1 MTRLAANL
9 TMMFTELSFLDRFA
23 AAAEAGFEA
32 VEFVSPYAE
41 SPEAVAD
48 AARRHD
54 LTVALFNLPPGDWA
68 AGERGFA
75 ADPDRIEEFQQSL
88 DLSLTYARATGC
100 RTLHLMAGKIP
111 DDADRGQWT
120 DTLVS
125 NTRLAADRVAA
136 DGVTLVLEPIN
147 TRIDMPGYF
156 YDRTDAVL
164 DVIDSVGRENVRLLY
179 DVYHMQI
186 MEGDVARTIERL
198 LPRIGHIQIADNPG
212 RHEPGTGELNFPWLF
227 GRIASMNYNGWIGC
241 EYVPTADTREG
252 LHWATPYLNDRLGG
266 SLPTESTGF

>member
-9 TMMFTELSFLDRFA
+9 TMMFTELPFLDRFA
-23 AAAEAGFEA
+23 AAAEAGFAA

-41 SPEAVAD
+41 PPAAVAE

-54 LTVALFNLPPGDWA
+54 LAVALFNLPPGDWA

-75 ADPDRIEEFQQSL
+75 ADPARRDEFAHSV
-88 DLSLTYARATGC
+88 DLALVYARATGC
-100 RTLHLMAGKIP
+100 RLLHLMAGKIP
-111 DDADRGQWT
+111 EGADRSQWT
-120 DTLVS
+120 ETLVA
-125 NTRLAADRVAA
+125 NIRLAADRVAA
-136 DGVTLVLEPIN
+136 EGVTLVLEPIN
-147 TRIDMPGYF
+147 TRIDLPGYF

-164 DVIDSVGRENVRLLY
+164 DVIDAVARDNVRLLY

-227 GRIASMNYNGWIGC
+227 DRIASMDYDGWIGC
-241 EYVPTADTREG
+241 EYVPTGDTRER
-252 LHWATPYLNDRLGG
+252 LQWAAPYLGDR
-266 SLPTESTGF
+266 SLTAE

>member
-9 TMMFTELSFLDRFA
+9 TMMFTDMPFLDRFA
-23 AAAEAGFEA
+23 AAAGAGFAA

-41 SPEAVAD
+41 APEAVAE

-75 ADPDRIEEFQQSL
+75 ADPARTEEFADSV
-88 DLSLTYARATGC
+88 DLASRYARATGC

-111 DDADRGQWT
+111 DAADRAQWT
-120 DTLVS
+120 ETLVA
-125 NTRLAADRVAA
+125 NTRLAADRAA
-136 DGVTLVLEPIN
+136 AEGVTLVLEPIN
-147 TRIDMPGYF
+147 TRIDLPGYF

-164 DVIDSVGRENVRLLY
+164 DVIDAVGRDNVRLLY

-227 GRIASMNYNGWIGC
+227 GRIAALNYDGWIGC
-241 EYVPTADTREG
+241 EYAPAGDTRDG
-252 LHWATPYLNDRLGG
+252 LGWAAAYLDRR
-266 SLPTESTGF
+266 

>member
-9 TMMFTELSFLDRFA
+9 TMMFTDMPFLDRFA
-23 AAAEAGFEA
+23 AAAGAGFAA

-41 SPEAVAD
+41 APEAVAE

-75 ADPDRIEEFQQSL
+75 ADPARTEEFADSV
-88 DLSLTYARATGC
+88 DLASRYARASGC

-111 DDADRGQWT
+111 DAADRAQWT
-120 DTLVS
+120 ETLVA
-125 NTRLAADRVAA
+125 NTRLAADRAA
-136 DGVTLVLEPIN
+136 AEGVTLVLEPIN
-147 TRIDMPGYF
+147 TRIDLPGYF

-164 DVIDSVGRENVRLLY
+164 DVIDAVGRDNVRLLY

-227 GRIASMNYNGWIGC
+227 GRIAALNYDGWIGC
-241 EYVPTADTREG
+241 EYAPAGDTQEG
-252 LHWATPYLNDRLGG
+252 LGWAAAYLDRR
-266 SLPTESTGF
+266 

>member
-9 TMMFTELSFLDRFA
+9 TMMFTDLPFLDRFA

-41 SPEAVAD
+41 PSEAVAD
-48 AARRHD
+48 AARRHG
-54 LTVALFNLPPGDWA
+54 LFVVLFNMPPGDWA

-75 ADPDRIEEFQQSL
+75 ADPARVDEFAQSV
-88 DLSLTYARATGC
+88 DLALGYARATGC

-111 DDADRGQWT
+111 DDADRAQWT
-120 DTLVS
+120 DTLVA
-125 NTRLAADRVAA
+125 NTRLAADRVAG

-147 TRIDMPGYF
+147 TRIDVPGYF
-156 YDRTDAVL
+156 YDRTDTVL
-164 DVIDSVGRENVRLLY
+164 DVIDAVGRNNVRLLY

-227 GRIASMNYNGWIGC
+227 GRIAALNYDGWIGC
-241 EYVPTADTREG
+241 EYAPAGDTHQG
-252 LHWATPYLNDRLGG
+252 LQWAAPYLGNRLVAMK
-266 SLPTESTGF
+266 

>member
-9 TMMFTELSFLDRFA
+9 TMMFTELPFLDRFA
-23 AAAEAGFEA
+23 AAADAGFAA

-41 SPEAVAD
+41 PVAAVAD
-48 AARRHD
+48 AAQRHG

-68 AGERGFA
+68 AGERGIA
-75 ADPDRIEEFQQSL
+75 ADPARVGEFADSV
-88 DLSLTYARATGC
+88 DLALTYARATGC

-111 DDADRGQWT
+111 DDADRALWT
-120 DTLVS
+120 ETLVA
-125 NTRLAADRVAA
+125 NIRHAADRVAH
-136 DGVTLVLEPIN
+136 DGITLVLEPIN
-147 TRIDMPGYF
+147 TRIDVPGYF
-156 YDRTDAVL
+156 YDRTDTVL
-164 DVIDSVGRENVRLLY
+164 DVIDTVGRDNVKLLY

-227 GRIASMNYNGWIGC
+227 NRIAALGFDGWIGC
-241 EYVPTADTREG
+241 EYAPADGTLAG
-252 LHWATPYLNDRLGG
+252 LPWATPYLARI
-266 SLPTESTGF
+266 

>member
-9 TMMFTELSFLDRFA
+9 TMMFTELPFLDRFA

-41 SPEAVAD
+41 PPEAVAEA
-48 AARRHD
+48 AARHG
-54 LTVALFNLPPGDWA
+54 LAVALFNMPAGDWA

-75 ADPDRIEEFQQSL
+75 ANPGRVEEFEQSV

-100 RTLHLMAGKIP
+100 RILHLMAGKIP

-120 DTLVS
+120 DTLVA
-125 NTRLAADRVAA
+125 NTQLAADRAA
-136 DGVTLVLEPIN
+136 AEGVTLVLEPIN
-147 TRIDMPGYF
+147 TRIDVPRYF
-156 YDRTDAVL
+156 YDRTDRVL
-164 DVIDSVGRENVRLLY
+164 EVIDRVGRDNVRLLY

-227 GRIASMNYNGWIGC
+227 GRIASMNYKGWIGC
-241 EYVPTADTREG
+241 EYVPTAGTREG
-252 LHWATPYLNDRLGG
+252 LQWAAPYLGG
-266 SLPTESTGF
+266 RRQ